1 MTEKLADMRT
11 LVFAPTGR
19 DADLMSAFITRLG
32 KQCHIIRSISE
43 LCAEIATGA
52 GAAIVAEEALQGDAI
67 RQLEAVLAAQPPWS
81 DFPMILLIAGGRVT
95 AQSEHLRAL
104 RKPLGNLL
112 LVERPARPETL
123 SSTLETALRS
133 RTRQYQI
140 RDQMRQ
146 AALAQEALI
155 RAEKLAVTGRLA
167 ASIAH
172 EINNPLESVI
182 NLLYLMRSESSIE
195 QLREYVSHAEGELA
209 RVSEITKHTLRFYK
223 EPTNAIDLNVSS
235 VVDSVV
241 NLYQSRLAAS
251 HIEVRAKFPRRPA
264 LIHARAGELRQV
276 LANLVGN
283 ALDAMRSGG
292 RLHIRLSTDSMG
304 PKRKKR
310 VRLTVAD
317 TGTGI
322 PQEIVTRI
330 FEPFVTTKG
339 ETGTGL
345 GLWVTSELARKNG
358 WTIRLR
364 TRRSGEHNC
373 GTVFAII
380 MPAAEGAGSRAD
392 QVAAS

>member
-1 MTEKLADMRT
+1 M
-11 LVFAPTGR
+11 
-19 DADLMSAFITRLG
+19 
-32 KQCHIIRSISE
+32 
-43 LCAEIATGA
+43 
-52 GAAIVAEEALQGDAI
+52 
-67 RQLEAVLAAQPPWS
+67 
-81 DFPMILLIAGGRVT
+81 
-95 AQSEHLRAL
+95 
-104 RKPLGNLL
+104 
-112 LVERPARPETL
+112 
-123 SSTLETALRS
+123 
-133 RTRQYQI
+133 
-140 RDQMRQ
+140 
-146 AALAQEALI
+146 
-155 RAEKLAVTGRLA
+155 
-167 ASIAH
+167 
-172 EINNPLESVI
+172 
-182 NLLYLMRSESSIE
+182 
-195 QLREYVSHAEGELA
+195 
-209 RVSEITKHTLRFYK
+209 
-223 EPTNAIDLNVSS
+223 
-235 VVDSVV
+235 V
-241 NLYQSRLAAS
+241 NLYQSRLAAA

-373 GTVFAII
+373 GTVFAVI

-392 QVAAS
+392 QVAAF